1 MSSCNK
7 SINIIRIGRVISSW
21 IMVDI
26 EAMVVNRSIY
36 RCVLSRIQEAPVV
49 ILYYGIVDEQ

>member
-1 MSSCNK
+1 
-7 SINIIRIGRVISSW
+7 
-21 IMVDI
+21 MVDI